1 MDTWDSGSRSDSLR
15 QQPLWQL
22 AKRPV
27 KGYLLPWFW
36 YVLQNDR
43 KGFIEFSWMCCKP
56 QHIQNYHR
64 DNSPSDQSRLLSQDD
79 DYWKGGL
86 CSWNIYST
94 GPPAFREHMFL
105 MLYANRSP
113 DDRKKWSLEET
124 FSVPVQTWALSWG
137 WCYTSVTKLAA
148 LGISSGVIIMSHA
161 TDSAFLTFT
170 WQNGS
175 VWLKMVFPVAW
186 ISIQA

>member
-1 MDTWDSGSRSDSLR
+1 MNFRSDSLR

-27 KGYLLPWFW
+27 KGYPLPWFW
-36 YVLQNDR
+36 YVLLNDR
-43 KGFIEFSWMCCKP
+43 QSFTEFSGMCCKP
-56 QHIQNYHR
+56 QYIQNYLR

-124 FSVPVQTWALSWG
+124 FSVPVQIWALSWG
-137 WCYTSVTKLAA
+137 D
-148 LGISSGVIIMSHA
+148 A
-161 TDSAFLTFT
+161 TLLRQGRQL
-170 WQNGS
+170 W
-175 VWLKMVFPVAW
+175 VYPVVL
-186 ISIQA
+186 

>member
-1 MDTWDSGSRSDSLR
+1 MNSRSDSLR

-27 KGYLLPWFW
+27 KGYPLPRFW
-36 YVLQNDR
+36 YVLLNDR
-43 KGFIEFSWMCCKP
+43 QSFIEFSGMCCKP
-56 QHIQNYHR
+56 QYIQNYLG

-124 FSVPVQTWALSWG
+124 FSVPVQIWALSWG
-137 WCYTSVTKLAA
+137 DATLLWQGRQLWVYPVVL
-148 LGISSGVIIMSHA
+148 MSHA
-161 TDSAFLTFT
+161 TDSALLTFT

-175 VWLKMVFPVAW
+175 MWLKMVFPVAW
-186 ISIQA
+186 IRIQA